1 LGGEDDI
8 SAFVFKE
15 VKIELII
22 GKLNTNKINMI
33 VI

>member
-8 SAFVFKE
+8 SAFVFNE
-15 VKIELII
+15 VKTELII
-22 GKLNTNKINMI
+22 GKLNTNKIIMI